1 MEFLAWACK
10 PFVDKKCCRTIFVDW
25 DFGNRECMSLF
36 VSKGISFGLIGFS
49 CILKL
54 PQLFQ
59 IILHKSGRGLSQ
71 SSLFME
77 IGANVL
83 SYAYHRQKGFPLST
97 FGETIVILVQN
108 LLIAFFVTH
117 FSPKYNVFTW
127 NFFIVAC
134 SCLVFSVEKGV
145 VSDQVMN
152 WLWRICLPLS
162 IAYKIPQIW
171 VTYRAKSKGELS
183 TLSCFLTLMGSCGR
197 VFTTLRELHDWSV
210 LSMYLLN
217 VLLNGTILFESI
229 VYPKDASRKD

>member
-10 PFVDKKCCRTIFVDW
+10 PFVDEKCCRTIFVDW

-152 WLWRICLPLS
+152 WLWRMEAGLRRRKG
-162 IAYKIPQIW
+162 AGK
-171 VTYRAKSKGELS
+171 RAAAWQQS
-183 TLSCFLTLMGSCGR
+183 
-197 VFTTLRELHDWSV
+197 
-210 LSMYLLN
+210 
-217 VLLNGTILFESI
+217 
-229 VYPKDASRKD
+229 PASRSWSEYRLR

>member
-1 MEFLAWACK
+1 MEFLAWACR
-10 PFVDKKCCRTIFVDW
+10 PFVNEQCCRAVLVEW
-25 DFGNRECMSLF
+25 DFQNRECLSLF
-36 VSKGISFGLIGFS
+36 LSKGISFGLIGFS
-49 CILKL
+49 CILKI
-54 PQLFQ
+54 PQLLQ

-83 SYAYHRQKGFPLST
+83 AYAYHRQRGFPLST
-97 FGETIVILVQN
+97 FGETIVILIQN

-117 FSPKYNVFTW
+117 FSPKYNVITW
-127 NFFIVAC
+127 NAFVVLC
-134 SCLVFSVEKGV
+134 SCLVFAVERDV
-145 VSDQVMN
+145 VGDVLMG

-210 LSMYLLN
+210 LAMYLLN
-217 VLLNGTILFESI
+217 VLLNGTILVESI
-229 VYPKDASRKD
+229 VYPKDAARKD